1 MLNWLYIFNLFNEV
15 SLIKYYSKKI
25 LLSNLE
31 LIL

>member
-15 SLIKYYSKKI
+15 SLIEYYNKKI